1 MYENKQAICNE
12 LVEVL
17 RMTRYFSDLQRL
29 DYHKEND
36 SDEDVIAV
44 FENYTKSINVSMD
57 SGIAMIRD
65 ILNQID

>member
-17 RMTRYFSDLQRL
+17 RMTRCFSDLQRL

-36 SDEDVIAV
+36 RDEHVIAV